1 MPSARHEGVPPCSD
15 ADDVFLNN
23 LTLSLG
29 SAQIY
34 RNISL
39 TLPGGQTTC
48 LLGPSGVGKSSLLRQ
63 IAGLVTGNGDISVG
77 AAQQARPLPQIA
89 YMGQT
94 DLLFPWLTALEN
106 VLLGSRLRR
115 QKPDTERAQQLLTSV
130 GLPDIGSQRPDTLSG
145 GMRQRVALARTM
157 MEDRPIILMDEP
169 FSAVD
174 ALTRR
179 RLQDLT
185 AELLAGRTILLVT
198 HDPWEAVRLGH
209 KIVVMSGPENAD
221 LHDLPVPTGQIP
233 RNEHEESSVS
243 LHAALLQ
250 HLMLPGA

>member
-1 MPSARHEGVPPCSD
+1 MPSPRHEGVSPCGE
-15 ADDVFLNN
+15 ADDVLLTN

-29 SAQIY
+29 TTQIY
-34 RNISL
+34 RDISL
-39 TLPGGQTTC
+39 TLPGGRTTC

-63 IAGLVTGNGDISVG
+63 IAGLVTGDGQVSIGNQHRSN
-77 AAQQARPLPQIA
+77 PLPQIA

-94 DLLFPWLTALEN
+94 DLLFPWLTAMEN
-106 VLLGSRLRR
+106 VLLGARLRR

-130 GLPDIGSQRPDTLSG
+130 GLPGVGQQRPDTLSG

-157 MEDRPIILMDEP
+157 MENRSIILMDEP

-185 AELLAGRTILLVT
+185 ADLLADRTILLVT
-198 HDPWEAVRLGH
+198 HDPWEAIRLGH
-209 KIVVMSGPENAD
+209 KIVVMSGPEAAD
-221 LHDLPVPTGQIP
+221 LHDLPVPSGEIP
-233 RNEHEESSVS
+233 RSEHAESSVS
-243 LHAALLQ
+243 LHAALLR
-250 HLMLPGA
+250 HLMVPGA

>member
-1 MPSARHEGVPPCSD
+1 MSPCD
-15 ADDVFLNN
+15 GADDVFLDN
-23 LTLSLG
+23 LTLTLG
-29 SAQIY
+29 TRQIY

-39 TLPGGQTTC
+39 TLPGGKTTC

-63 IAGLVTGNGDISVG
+63 IAGLVIGNGQVNIG
-77 AAQQARPLPQIA
+77 CGQQKGTLPQIA

-94 DLLFPWLTALEN
+94 DLLFPWLTAIEN
-106 VLLGSRLRR
+106 VLLGARLRR

-130 GLPDIGSQRPDTLSG
+130 GLSVIARQLPDTLSG

-157 MEDRPIILMDEP
+157 MEDHPIILMDEP

-185 AELLAGRTILLVT
+185 AELLADRTILLVT

-209 KIVVMSGPENAD
+209 KIIVMSGPEAAD
-221 LHDLPVPTGQIP
+221 LHDLQVPSGQIP
-233 RNEHEESSVS
+233 RNEHASSSIS
-243 LHAALLQ
+243 LHAELLQ
-250 HLMLPGA
+250 HLMIQDT

>member
-1 MPSARHEGVPPCSD
+1 MPSARHESVPQCSD

-77 AAQQARPLPQIA
+77 AAQQAQPLPQIA

-115 QKPDTERAQQLLTSV
+115 QKPDTERAQRLLASV

-233 RNEHEESSVS
+233 RNEHAESSVS

-250 HLMLPGA
+250 HLMRPGA